1 MLLSICTNMEVF
13 KWSGWKEA
21 GLLALHYYW
30 LLIALWHV
38 YITPLG
44 VSENCAVNINVTA
57 PSHVPAYQ
65 IGARI

>member
-1 MLLSICTNMEVF
+1 MLLSICTNMEIF
-13 KWSGWKEA
+13 KWAALS
-21 GLLALHYYW
+21 ALHYYW

-57 PSHVPAYQ
+57 PSHVPAYKRD
-65 IGARI
+65 ARI